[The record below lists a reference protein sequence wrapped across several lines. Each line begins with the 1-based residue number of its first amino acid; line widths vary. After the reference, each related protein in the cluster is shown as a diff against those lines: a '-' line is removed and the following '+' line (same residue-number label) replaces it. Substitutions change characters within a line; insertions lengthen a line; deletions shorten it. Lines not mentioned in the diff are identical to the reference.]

1 MLLPRSSSSSSS
13 SSSSL
18 SSSSSS
24 SSSRLYDLCIYG
36 ASGFTGRL
44 ASLYLAKSYPTS
56 LRFSIAGRD
65 ETKLKQLEAELKVL
79 RSSTAPSI
87 GVIVCS
93 GDDMTTVAQS
103 SKVVVST
110 AGPFLRFGEALV
122 KACVKTGTHYCN
134 ISGEPL
140 FFKSMEEK
148 YGQEAKENGVV
159 LCMMSGFD
167 SIPADLCTYLA
178 AKKAKT
184 EFGVCIESA
193 KAYISMRGSAS
204 GGTIATFF
212 NSMKHP
218 QQYRELDPL
227 FLNIKTKS
235 DSSDSVDSVAI
246 SQDSVAISQDSVTF
260 PHTSDFATGFINVP
274 FIMAPINTRIV
285 RRSASAF
292 ASNTICRYTPST
304 KQFTYSEVGLRSL
317 PLWKVWLSYLMDTL
331 QFFLLKWLPGFA
343 LFAQNNLVLKPGFGP
358 KVEDI
363 ITKNYF
369 HYLVAAKTF
378 ETIPRRVIVRM
389 TGGDGGYAD
398 TAVMLVESGLCL
410 ALEFEKCKT
419 HQTLSCLY
427 GFHTPATALG
437 EILVDRLNVTK
448 RVKFEYIKD
457 TPLAISKALE
467 PKRAFGLEVAEVGK
481 SL

>member
-1 MLLPRSSSSSSS
+1 M
-13 SSSSL
+13 
-18 SSSSSS
+18 
-24 SSSRLYDLCIYG
+24 
-36 ASGFTGRL
+36 
-44 ASLYLAKSYPTS
+44 
-56 LRFSIAGRD
+56 
-65 ETKLKQLEAELKVL
+65 KQLEAELKVL

-103 SKVVVST
+103 CKVVVST

-140 FFKSMEEK
+140 FFKLMEEK

-184 EFGVCIESA
+184 EFDVCIESA
-193 KAYISMRGSAS
+193 KAYISMKGSAS

-235 DSSDSVDSVAI
+235 NSSNSSNYVDSVAI
-246 SQDSVAISQDSVTF
+246 SQDSVSF

-292 ASNTICRYTPST
+292 ASNSISRYTPSN
-304 KQFTYSEVGLRSL
+304 KQFTYCEVGLRNS
-317 PLWKVWLSYLMDTL
+317 PLWKVLLSYLFDTF
-331 QFFLLKWLPGFA
+331 QFFLLKWIPGFA

-358 KVEDI
+358 KIEDI

-378 ETIPRRVIVRM
+378 ETIPRRVIVKM

-398 TAVMLVESGLCL
+398 TAVMLVESALCL
-410 ALEFEKCKT
+410 ALELEKCKI
-419 HQTLSCLY
+419 HQNLSCLY
-427 GFHTPATALG
+427 GFHTPATGLG
-437 EILVDRLNVTK
+437 EILVDRLNATK
-448 RVKFEYIKD
+448 RVKFEYITD
-457 TPLAISKALE
+457 TPFEISKALE
-467 PKRAFGLEVAEVGK
+467 PKRAFGLELAEVGK

>member
-1 MLLPRSSSSSSS
+1 MLLPRSS
-13 SSSSL
+13 

-140 FFKSMEEK
+140 FFKLMEEK

-159 LCMMSGFD
+159 LCMMNGFD

-235 DSSDSVDSVAI
+235 DSEDSV
-246 SQDSVAISQDSVTF
+246 DSVAISQDSVTF

-292 ASNTICRYTPST
+292 ASNSICRYTPST
-304 KQFTYSEVGLRSL
+304 KQFTYSEVGLRHS
-317 PLWKVWLSYLMDTL
+317 PLWKGWLSYLMDTL
-331 QFFLLKWLPGFA
+331 QFFLLKWVPGFA
-343 LFAQNNLVLKPGFGP
+343 FFAQNNLVLKPGFGP
-358 KVEDI
+358 KIEDI

-369 HYLVAAKTF
+369 HYLVAAKTS

-437 EILVDRLNVTK
+437 EILVDRLNATK

-457 TPLAISKALE
+457 TPLEISKALE
-467 PKRAFGLEVAEVGK
+467 PKRAFGLEVAEVDK